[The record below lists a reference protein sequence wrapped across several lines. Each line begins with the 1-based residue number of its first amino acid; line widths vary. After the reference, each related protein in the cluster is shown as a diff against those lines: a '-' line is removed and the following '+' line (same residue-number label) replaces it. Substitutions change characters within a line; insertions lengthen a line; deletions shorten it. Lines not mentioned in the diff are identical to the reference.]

1 MKQKIKQELDRKK
14 ILILGFGRE
23 GKSSYS
29 FIKKNVEYT
38 KLAIADKNAIAN
50 SDELEKEGVILHI
63 GENYLDYMKDY
74 DVILKTPGIS
84 LKDIDIEE
92 IKGKITSQTS
102 LFIKYGSEK
111 IIGVTG
117 TKGKSTTSSLI
128 YHMLKTAGKKVEL
141 VGNIGI
147 PAFDMLDSAQNTE
160 YFVYELSGHQLQF
173 IEKSPHIAIILNL
186 FEEHLDHFGTYAK
199 YKEAKLNIFRYQEK
213 KDIAIYGETVENELK
228 EDIVSDKI
236 LVSLDKQ
243 QIGENST
250 TIKKE
255 KIYSVY
261 NKNEIELKFPEEA
274 ELCGKHNIY
283 NSMIAITVAN
293 ILKIDEN
300 SIINSL
306 KTFKTL
312 PHRLQKI
319 GIYNNITYIDD
330 SISTIPE
337 ATIQAIETISNVDTV
352 LIGGMDRG
360 IDYTKLIEYIK
371 KNKSIKYILMYE
383 SGKRLYDSLK
393 DLNYVV
399 YVDDLKKAVEYAK
412 INTEKGKT
420 CLLSPAAASYGYFK
434 NFEERGDMFKEYVEE
449 K

>member
-1 MKQKIKQELDRKK
+1 MKQKIKQELDGKN

-29 FIKKNVEYT
+29 FIKENVQYE

-63 GENYLDYMKDY
+63 GEDYLDYMKDY

-84 LKDIDIEE
+84 LKDIDIEK
-92 IKGKITSQTS
+92 IRDKITSQTS
-102 LFIKYGSEK
+102 LFIKHGSEK

-128 YHMLKTAGKKVEL
+128 YHILKTAGKKVEL

-147 PAFDMLDSAQNTE
+147 PAFDMLENAQDTE

-173 IEKSPHIAIILNL
+173 IEKSPHISIILNL
-186 FEEHLDHFGTYAK
+186 FEEHLDHFGTYEK
-199 YKEAKLNIFRYQEK
+199 YKEAKLNIFKYQKNE
-213 KDIAIYGETVENELK
+213 DVAIYGETVENELK
-228 EDIVSDKI
+228 EDIVSDRI

-243 QIGENST
+243 KFNNST
-250 TIKKE
+250 TIKEEEISSIYKE
-255 KIYSVY
+255 H
-261 NKNEIELKFPEEA
+261 EIIIKFPKES
-274 ELCGKHNIY
+274 ELCGKHNMY
-283 NSMIAITVAN
+283 NAMIATTVAN
-293 ILKIDEN
+293 ILKIDKEN
-300 SIINSL
+300 IINSL
-306 KTFKTL
+306 KIFKTL

-337 ATIQAIETISNVDTV
+337 ATIQAIETILNVDTV

-360 IDYTKLIEYIK
+360 IDYTKLIDYIK
-371 KNKSIKYILMYE
+371 NNKSIKYILMYE
-383 SGKRLYDSLK
+383 TGKRLYDSLK

-399 YVDDLKKAVEYAK
+399 YIENLKEAVEYAK
-412 INTEKGKT
+412 MNTRSGMT

-434 NFEERGDMFKEYVEE
+434 NFEERGDMFKKYVEE
-449 K
+449 

>member
-1 MKQKIKQELDRKK
+1 MKQKIKQELDGKK

-29 FIKKNVEYT
+29 FIKQNVEYT

-50 SDELEKEGVILHI
+50 YDELEKEGVILHI
-63 GENYLDYMKDY
+63 GEGYLDYMNDY
-74 DVILKTPGIS
+74 DIILKTPGIS
-84 LKDIDIEE
+84 LKDIDIQN
-92 IKGKITSQTS
+92 IKGTITSQTS

-128 YHMLKTAGKKVEL
+128 YHILKQAGKNVEL

-147 PAFDMLDSAQNTE
+147 PAFDMLENEKDIE

-173 IEKSPHIAIILNL
+173 IEKAPHISVILNL
-186 FEEHLDHFGTYAK
+186 FEEHLDHFGTYTK
-199 YKEAKLNIFRYQEK
+199 YKEAKLNIFKYQAQE
-213 KDIAIYGETVENELK
+213 DIAIYGETVRNELN
-228 EDIVSDKI
+228 DSFVSNTI
-236 LVSLDKQ
+236 LVSMDKKE
-243 QIGENST
+243 GKNNT
-250 TIKKE
+250 TIKEE
-255 KIYSVY
+255 KIYSIY
-261 NKNEIELKFPEEA
+261 NENEMYINFPKES
-274 ELCGKHNIY
+274 ELCGTHNIY
-283 NSMIAITVAN
+283 NSMVAITIAN
-293 ILKIDEN
+293 ILGIDKN
-300 SIINSL
+300 SIIDSL

-319 GIYNNITYIDD
+319 GIYNDVIYIDD

-337 ATIQAIETISNVDTV
+337 ATIQAIETVSNVGTV

-371 KNKSIKYILMYE
+371 ENNDIKYILMYE
-383 SGKRLYDSLK
+383 TGKRLYDSLK

-399 YVDDLKKAVEYAK
+399 YMEDLKKAVDYAK
-412 INTEKGKT
+412 INTEKGKI

-434 NFEERGDMFKEYVEE
+434 NFEHRGEMFKEYVQ

>member
-1 MKQKIKQELDRKK
+1 MKQKIKQELDGKN

-50 SDELEKEGVILHI
+50 SDEFEKEGVILHI

-92 IKGKITSQTS
+92 IKEKITSQTS
-102 LFIKYGSEK
+102 LFIKHGSEK

-128 YHMLKTAGKKVEL
+128 YHILKEAGKNVEL

-147 PAFDMLDSAQNTE
+147 PAFDMLDNAQNTE

-173 IEKSPHIAIILNL
+173 IEKAPHIAIILNL
-186 FEEHLDHFGTYAK
+186 FEEHLDHFGTYEK
-199 YKEAKLNIFRYQEK
+199 YKEAKLNIFRYQKNE
-213 KDIAIYGETVENELK
+213 DIAIYGETVENEIK
-228 EDIVSDKI
+228 EDIISNRI

-243 QIGENST
+243 KLKNNT
-250 TIKKE
+250 TIKE
-255 KIYSVY
+255 EDICSIY
-261 NKNEIELKFPEEA
+261 KGNEITIVFPEES

-283 NSMIAITVAN
+283 NAMIAITVAN
-293 ILKIDEN
+293 ILKIDKEN
-300 SIINSL
+300 IVNSL

-383 SGKRLYDSLK
+383 TGKRLYDSLK

-399 YVDDLKKAVEYAK
+399 YVDGLKKAVEYAK

-434 NFEERGDMFKEYVEE
+434 NFEERGDMFKKYVEE